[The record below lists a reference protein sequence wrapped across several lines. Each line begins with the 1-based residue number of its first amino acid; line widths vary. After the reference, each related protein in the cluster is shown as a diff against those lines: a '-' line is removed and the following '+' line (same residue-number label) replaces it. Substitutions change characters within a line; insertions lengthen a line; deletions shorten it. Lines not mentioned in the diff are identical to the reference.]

1 VLHGKIKGNGMS
13 IGKIL
18 IPALLLCGLAARGA
32 AGKVL
37 VRWTQH
43 TIPAAKSLGVMEIA
57 IPWSSDAMDFAQA
70 AHAKGYQ
77 VYFEVPLQQ
86 AETTAEAAA
95 KAGIAGLILAPSL
108 AEQQGAGDIL
118 QKLRLAYPKV
128 SFRILLSNG
137 KEPRMKGQIVSQRN
151 GVLQETSA
159 TAQPWVESNLALV
172 RLAQESH
179 LDQRPLY
186 SFAWDDSDP
195 LQKQLG
201 RDAADYELAIAE
213 AGAFHADLILELSE
227 NLQKSLANDAPEAW
241 TTWKQVQRFVDFYHR
256 GNRDVP
262 ESVASVAVWTGDANG
277 SYEPV
282 NLMARHN
289 IPFRVL
295 SKKDLSTSGLKGM
308 DVLVYFSAPT
318 KEHTGVISD
327 FAMSGGTV
335 VLVNAHG
342 TFPWQSTTPAR
353 HSDQANVYTVG
364 KGRVIEFSGYITD
377 PETFAQDIRRLMSK
391 ERTPVNLWNSL
402 TTLVVPYRDPR
413 TDQIVLELINYE
425 QEPLQVQVQVRGR
438 FASVR
443 YESPEQ
449 GCCEALT
456 PGFVDGFTEF
466 VVPHVVIGGRVHLQ
480 TASQKDEPAKK

>member
-1 VLHGKIKGNGMS
+1 MS

-18 IPALLLCGLAARGA
+18 MPVLLLCGLAARDA

-37 VRWTQH
+37 VRWTQRA
-43 TIPAAKSLGVMEIA
+43 IPAARALGVMEIA
-57 IPWSSDAMDFAQA
+57 IPWSSDAKDLVEA
-70 AHAKGYQ
+70 ARGKGYQ
-77 VYFEVPLQQ
+77 VYLEVTPQQ
-86 AETTAEAAA
+86 AEAAAEAAA
-95 KAGIAGLILAPSL
+95 KQGVAGVILAPSP
-108 AEQQGAGDIL
+108 AEQQGAGEVL
-118 QKLRLAYPKV
+118 QKLRHSYPKL

-137 KEPRMKGQIVSQRN
+137 KEPRMKGQLVSQRN

-172 RLAQESH
+172 RLAQDSRS
-179 LDQRPLY
+179 DQRPLY
-186 SFAWDDSDP
+186 SFTWDDSDP
-195 LQKQLG
+195 LQNQLG
-201 RDAADYELAIAE
+201 PTAADYELAVAE
-213 AGAFHADLILELSE
+213 AGAFHADLILDLPE
-227 NLQKSLANDAPEAW
+227 NLQKSLATDQPEAW
-241 TTWKQVQRFVDFYHR
+241 TTWNQVRRFADFYER
-256 GNRDVP
+256 GNRDVS
-262 ESVASVAVWTGDANG
+262 ESMASVAVWTGDANG

-295 SKKDLSTSGLKGM
+295 GARDLSTNGLKGM
-308 DVLVYFSAPT
+308 DVLVYFSTPT
-318 KEHTGVISD
+318 KEHGGVISD
-327 FAMSGGTV
+327 FAMAGGTV
-335 VLVNAHG
+335 VLINAHG
-342 TFPWQSTTPAR
+342 NFPWQSTTPAR
-353 HSDQANVYTVG
+353 HSDQANVYAVG
-364 KGRVIEFSGYITD
+364 KGHVIEFSGYITD

-425 QEPLQVQVQVRGR
+425 QEPLQVQVQVKGR

-466 VVPHVVIGGRVHLQ
+466 VVPHLVIGGRVHLQ
-480 TASQKDEPAKK
+480 TEGNPKDTPAKN

>member
-1 VLHGKIKGNGMS
+1 MS
-13 IGKIL
+13 IGRIL
-18 IPALLLCGLAARGA
+18 IAVLVLCGLAARGA

-43 TIPAAKSLGVMEIA
+43 DLPAAKSLGVMEIA
-57 IPWSSDAMDFAQA
+57 IPWSSDATEFAQA
-70 AHAKGYQ
+70 ARAKGYQ
-77 VYFEVPLQQ
+77 VYLEVAPQQ
-86 AETTAEAAA
+86 AEAAAETAA
-95 KAGIAGLILAPSL
+95 KAGIAGVILTPSL
-108 AEQQGAGDIL
+108 AEQQGAEDVL
-118 QKLRLAYPKV
+118 QKLRHSYPKS

-137 KEPRMKGQIVSQRN
+137 KEPRMKGQIVLQRN

-172 RLAQESH
+172 RLAHGSQ

-201 RDAADYELAIAE
+201 PDVADYELAVAE
-213 AGAFHADLILELSE
+213 AGAFHADLILELSD
-227 NLQKSLANDAPEAW
+227 NLQKSLANDAPDAW
-241 TTWKQVQRFVDFYHR
+241 TTWNQVRRFVDFYER
-256 GNRDVP
+256 GNREVP
-262 ESVASVAVWTGDANG
+262 ESVASVAVWTENAAG

-295 SKKDLSTSGLKGM
+295 GKKDLTTSGLKGM
-308 DVLVYFSAPT
+308 DVLVYFSTPT
-318 KEHTGVISD
+318 KEHSGVISD

-335 VLVNAHG
+335 VLVNAQD
-342 TFPWQSTTPAR
+342 TFPWQSSTPAR

-413 TDQIVLELINYE
+413 TDQMVLELINYE
-425 QEPLQVQVQVRGR
+425 EEPLEVQVQVKGR

-466 VVPHVVIGGRVHLQ
+466 VVPHLAIGGRVHLR
-480 TASQKDEPAKK
+480 AAGSQKDEPGKK

>member
-1 VLHGKIKGNGMS
+1 MS

-18 IPALLLCGLAARGA
+18 VPALLLCGLVARDVT
-32 AGKVL
+32 GKVL
-37 VRWTQH
+37 VRWTQRA
-43 TIPAAKSLGVMEIA
+43 IPAAKTLGVMEIA
-57 IPWSSDAMDFAQA
+57 IPWSSDAKDFAEA
-70 AHAKGYQ
+70 ARAKGYQ
-77 VYFEVPLQQ
+77 VYLEVTPQQ
-86 AETTAEAAA
+86 AEAAAETAA
-95 KAGIAGLILAPSL
+95 KAGIAGLILAPSP

-118 QKLRLAYPKV
+118 QKFRRSYPKL
-128 SFRILLSNG
+128 SLRILLSNG
-137 KEPRMKGQIVSQRN
+137 KEPRMKGQLVSQRN

-195 LQKQLG
+195 LQNQLG
-201 RDAADYELAIAE
+201 PNPEDYELAVAE
-213 AGAFHADLILELSE
+213 AGAFHADLILDLPD
-227 NLQKSLANDAPEAW
+227 NLQKSLANDEPEAW
-241 TTWKQVQRFVDFYHR
+241 TTWNEVRRYVDFYER
-256 GNRDVP
+256 GNRDVADFL
-262 ESVASVAVWTGDANG
+262 ASVAVWTGDANG
-277 SYEPV
+277 LYEPV

-289 IPFRVL
+289 ISFRVL
-295 SKKDLSTSGLKGM
+295 SKNELSKSGLNGI
-308 DVLVYFSAPT
+308 DVLVYFSTPT
-318 KEHTGVISD
+318 KEHGGVISD
-327 FAMSGGTV
+327 FAMAGGTV
-335 VLVNAHG
+335 VLVNARG
-342 TFPWQSTTPAR
+342 SFSWQSSTPAR

-425 QEPLQVQVQVRGR
+425 QEPLEVQVQVKGT
-438 FASVR
+438 FASIR

-449 GCCEALT
+449 GCCETLT

-466 VVPHVVIGGRVHLQ
+466 VVPHLAIGGRVHLQ
-480 TASQKDEPAKK
+480 AEASPKDTPPKK

>member
-1 VLHGKIKGNGMS
+1 MS
-13 IGKIL
+13 TGKIL
-18 IPALLLCGLAARGA
+18 IPALLLCGLVARGA
-32 AGKVL
+32 TGKVL
-37 VRWTQH
+37 VRWTQRA
-43 TIPAAKSLGVMEIA
+43 IPAAKSLGVMEIA
-57 IPWSSDAMDFAQA
+57 VPWSSDATDFAQA

-77 VYFEVPLQQ
+77 VYLEVTLQQ
-86 AETTAEAAA
+86 AEAAAETAA
-95 KAGIAGLILAPSL
+95 KAGIAGLILTPSL
-108 AEQQGAGDIL
+108 AEQQGAGDTL
-118 QKLRLAYPKV
+118 QKLQHSYPKL

-201 RDAADYELAIAE
+201 PDAEDYELAVAE
-213 AGAFHADLILELSE
+213 AGAFHADLILDLSE
-227 NLQKSLANDAPEAW
+227 TLQKSLANDVPEAW
-241 TTWKQVQRFVDFYHR
+241 ATWNQVRRFVDFYER
-256 GNRDVP
+256 GSQDVP
-262 ESVASVAVWTGDANG
+262 ESVASVAVFTGDANG

-295 SKKDLSTSGLKGM
+295 SKGDLSRSSLNGI

-318 KEHTGVISD
+318 KEHSGVISD

-342 TFPWQSTTPAR
+342 TFPWQSSTPAR

-364 KGRVIEFSGYITD
+364 KGRVIEFSSGYITD

-425 QEPLQVQVQVRGR
+425 QEPLEVQVQVKGR
-438 FASVR
+438 FASIR

-466 VVPHVVIGGRVHLQ
+466 VVPHLAIGGRVHLQ
-480 TASQKDEPAKK
+480 AEANPKDKPAKK

>member
-1 VLHGKIKGNGMS
+1 
-13 IGKIL
+13 
-18 IPALLLCGLAARGA
+18 LLLCGLGA
-32 AGKVL
+32 LGTEGKVL
-37 VRWTQH
+37 VRWTQRA
-43 TIPAAKSLGVMEIA
+43 IPVEKSLGVMEIA
-57 IPWSSDAMDFAQA
+57 VPWSSDATDFAQA
-70 AHAKGYQ
+70 ARAKGYQ
-77 VYFEVPLQQ
+77 IYLEVAPQQ
-86 AETTAEAAA
+86 AEAAGETAA
-95 KAGIAGLILAPSL
+95 KAGFAGVIIAPAL
-108 AEQQGAGDIL
+108 AEQQGAEDAL
-118 QKLRLAYPKV
+118 QKLRHSYPKL

-172 RLAQESH
+172 RLAQESR

-201 RDAADYELAIAE
+201 PNAADYELAVAE
-213 AGAFHADLILELSE
+213 AGAFHADLILNLSE
-227 NLQKSLANDAPEAW
+227 GLQKSLANDEPEAW
-241 TTWKQVQRFVDFYHR
+241 ATWNQVRRTVDFYER

-262 ESVASVAVWTGDANG
+262 ESVASVAVWTDNANG

-295 SKKDLSTSGLKGM
+295 GKKDLSTSGLKGV
-308 DVLVYFSAPT
+308 DVLVYFSTPT
-318 KEHTGVISD
+318 KEHTGVVSD

-342 TFPWQSTTPAR
+342 TFPWQSSTPAR

-413 TDQIVLELINYE
+413 TDQMVLELINYE
-425 QEPLQVQVQVRGR
+425 EEPLEVQVQVKGR
-438 FASVR
+438 FASIR

-449 GCCEALT
+449 GCCETLT

-466 VVPHVVIGGRVHLQ
+466 VVPHLAIGARVHLQ
-480 TASQKDEPAKK
+480 TVADQKDEPAKKAQNR

>member
-1 VLHGKIKGNGMS
+1 
-13 IGKIL
+13 
-18 IPALLLCGLAARGA
+18 
-32 AGKVL
+32 
-37 VRWTQH
+37 
-43 TIPAAKSLGVMEIA
+43 
-57 IPWSSDAMDFAQA
+57 
-70 AHAKGYQ
+70 
-77 VYFEVPLQQ
+77 
-86 AETTAEAAA
+86 
-95 KAGIAGLILAPSL
+95 
-108 AEQQGAGDIL
+108 
-118 QKLRLAYPKV
+118 
-128 SFRILLSNG
+128 
-137 KEPRMKGQIVSQRN
+137 MKGQIVSQRN

-195 LQKQLG
+195 LQNQLG
-201 RDAADYELAIAE
+201 PIAADYELAVAE
-213 AGAFHADLILELSE
+213 AGAFHADLILDLSE
-227 NLQKSLANDAPEAW
+227 NLQKSLANDEPEAW
-241 TTWKQVQRFVDFYHR
+241 TTWNQVRRFVDFYDR

-262 ESVASVAVWTGDANG
+262 ESLASVAVWTGDANG

-295 SKKDLSTSGLKGM
+295 SKKDLSASGLTGI
-308 DVLVYFSAPT
+308 DVLVYFSTPT
-318 KEHTGVISD
+318 KEHSGVISD
-327 FAMSGGTV
+327 FAMAGGTA
-335 VLVNAHG
+335 VLINAHG
-342 TFPWQSTTPAR
+342 SFPWQSTPAR
-353 HSDQANVYTVG
+353 HSDQASVYTVG
-364 KGRVIEFSGYITD
+364 KGRVVEFSGHIAD
-377 PETFAQDIRRLMSK
+377 PETFAQDIRRLMSR

-425 QEPLQVQVQVRGR
+425 QEPLEVQVQIKGT

-466 VVPHVVIGGRVHLQ
+466 VVPHLVIGGRVHLQ
-480 TASQKDEPAKK
+480 AEVSAKDRPAKK